1 MSYVIQYR
9 GLRGSTLYYV
19 NHGWYQDSPTEGGT
33 KVFRTVFLADAMLF
47 GDKQEAEEIFEE
59 INWSTSSKCKIEYV
73 TDGQMEEARRFKFK
87 EQLAG
92 NYIPTRIG

>member
-1 MSYVIQYR
+1 MSYVIQYQ
-9 GLRGSTLYYV
+9 GLRGHKLYYV
-19 NHGWYQDSPTEGGT
+19 NHGWYQDSPNEGGT

-47 GDKQEAEEIFEE
+47 ADKQVAEEIFEE
-59 INWSTSSKCKIEYV
+59 INWSTSVKCSIEHI
-73 TDGQMEEARRFKFK
+73 TDSQLKEARQFKFK